1 MNDDSRNLAAFDSIG
16 IIRWCNEWNQ
26 RSERSS
32 MSQRHDYH
40 KKRKYRSNTTLC
52 SHKLLYKLNRNQE
65 NALDIIYLDFFHDSN
80 K

>member
-1 MNDDSRNLAAFDSIG
+1 MNDDSWNLAAFDSIG

-40 KKRKYRSNTTLC
+40 KKK
-52 SHKLLYKLNRNQE
+52 KV
-65 NALDIIYLDFFHDSN
+65 
-80 K
+80 